1 MAPACGYYNGRVADS
16 RREGQQAMLVALWLH
31 LLGVVVW
38 IGGMFFA
45 QMALRPSVNELPP
58 PQRLALLAAVMGR
71 FLVWAGLAIVLIFAS
86 GGAMLAANGAAGL
99 TPAVRSMAAIAV
111 VMTLI
116 YLYIVARPFRAL
128 RRGVAASDWAGAGAA
143 MGLIRLLILIN
154 LVLGIAAL
162 SAAVLLR

>member
-1 MAPACGYYNGRVADS
+1 
-16 RREGQQAMLVALWLH
+16 MLVALWLH

-45 QMALRPSVNELPP
+45 QMALRPSVSALPP
-58 PQRLALLAAVMGR
+58 PQRLTLLAAVMGR
-71 FLVWAGLAIVLIFAS
+71 FLGWAGLAIVLIFAS
-86 GGAMLAANGAAGL
+86 GGYMWTANGGAAGL
-99 TPAVRSMAAIAV
+99 THAVRVMAGIAV

-128 RRGVAASDWAGAGAA
+128 RKGVAASDWAAAGAA
-143 MGLIRLLILIN
+143 MGVIRLLILIN
-154 LVLGIAAL
+154 LDLGIAAL